1 MPKLSVLDLKGNV
14 VSDIEL
20 NEAVFGIE
28 PHKQAMYD
36 MIVLQRNSLRQ
47 GTHKVKTRSEVSGG
61 GKKPWR
67 QKGTGRARQG
77 SIRAPQWRGGGIV
90 FGPTPRSYDIKL
102 NRKVRRLA
110 LKSILSQ
117 KVLDNEMLVV
127 KNTELES
134 NKTKEMV
141 AVLKALNCVNKTVV
155 VVNEAE
161 DAVDN
166 LWLASRNL
174 QNVLILSVEKVNVY
188 DVMNCDR
195 IVFTESAAKLSG
207 EVFA

>member
-188 DVMNCDR
+188 DVMNCDH

>member
-47 GTHKVKTRSEVSGG
+47 GTHKVKNRSEVSGG
-61 GKKPWR
+61 GRKPWR

-110 LKSILSQ
+110 LRSILSQ
-117 KVLDNEMLVV
+117 KVLDNEMIVV
-127 KNTELES
+127 KNTELET

-141 AVLKALNCVNKTVV
+141 AVLKALNCANKTVF

-161 DAVDN
+161 DALDN
-166 LWLASRNL
+166 LWLAARNL

-188 DVMNCDR
+188 DVMNCDHV
-195 IVFTESAAKLSG
+195 VFTESAAKFRG
-207 EVFA
+207 GGR

>member
-20 NEAVFGIE
+20 NEAVFGIT
-28 PHKQAMYD
+28 PHRQAMYD
-36 MIVLQRNSLRQ
+36 MIVLQRHSLRQ
-47 GTHKVKTRSEVSGG
+47 GTHKVKNRSEVSGG
-61 GKKPWR
+61 GRKPWR

-110 LKSILSQ
+110 LRSILSQ
-117 KVLDNEMLVV
+117 KVLDNEMLVI
-127 KNTELES
+127 KNTELET

-141 AVLKALNCVNKTVV
+141 AVLKALNCVNKTVF

-161 DAVDN
+161 DALDN
-166 LWLASRNL
+166 LWLAARNL

-188 DVMNCDR
+188 DVMNCDHV
-195 IVFTESAAKLSG
+195 VFTESAAKLSG